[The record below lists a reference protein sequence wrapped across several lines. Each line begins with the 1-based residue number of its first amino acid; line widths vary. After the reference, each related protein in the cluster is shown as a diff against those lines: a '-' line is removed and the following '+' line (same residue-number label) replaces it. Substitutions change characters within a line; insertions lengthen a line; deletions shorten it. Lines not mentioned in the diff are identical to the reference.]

1 MNSTPSLES
10 LANDF
15 VMILHSMSTTEW
27 WKDENQASYFGYVQ
41 MQTSELVA
49 RWDSIKEVAH
59 SLRDLGICFDLL
71 QVALVEN
78 ALAELADILRSEEDS
93 EEPDLKEIADK
104 VDSLYRVWFAEESSS
119 KISSMKARNSAS

>member
-1 MNSTPSLES
+1 MNSIPSLES

-15 VMILHSMSTTEW
+15 LMILHSMSTTEW

-41 MQTSELVA
+41 MQTSELMA

-59 SLRDLGICFDLL
+59 SLRAFGIRFDLL
-71 QVALVEN
+71 QVSLVEN
-78 ALAELADILRSEEDS
+78 ALAELADILRNKEESED
-93 EEPDLKEIADK
+93 PDLKEIAHK
-104 VDSLYRVWFAEESSS
+104 VDFLYQVWFGEESSS

>member
-15 VMILHSMSTTEW
+15 LMILHSMSTTEW
-27 WKDENQASYFGYVQ
+27 WKDENQTSYFGYVH
-41 MQTSELVA
+41 MQTSELRA
-49 RWDSIKEVAH
+49 RWDSIKEIAQF
-59 SLRDLGICFDLL
+59 LQDLGLRFDLL

-78 ALAELADILRSEEDS
+78 ALAELADILRNNEDS
-93 EEPDLKEIADK
+93 EEPDLKEIAHK
-104 VDSLYRVWFAEESSS
+104 VDFLYRVWFGEESSS

>member
-27 WKDENQASYFGYVQ
+27 WKDENQESYFGYIQ
-41 MQTSELVA
+41 MQTIGLRA
-49 RWDSIKEVAH
+49 RWDAIKEATQ
-59 SLRDLGICFDLL
+59 SLHALGLRFDLL
-71 QVALVEN
+71 QVSLVEN
-78 ALAELADILRSEEDS
+78 ALVELADILRSKEDS
-93 EEPDLKEIADK
+93 EEPDLKEIAHK
-104 VDSLYRVWFAEESSS
+104 VDSLYRIWFDEESLR